1 MRSSRTWL
9 RLKQRSAL
17 RGGFG
22 ASPRPCAAAAAAGCS
37 AAPLGD
43 ALAGGDAAPDGVAE
57 GADHQAYTSHGIHQH
72 SSRIADA

>member
-22 ASPRPCAAAAAAGCS
+22 ASPGPCAAAAAAGCS

-43 ALAGGDAAPDGVAE
+43 ALAGGDAAPDGVGSAGSPGSAKNSVKKE
-57 GADHQAYTSHGIHQH
+57 KCGAN
-72 SSRIADA
+72 